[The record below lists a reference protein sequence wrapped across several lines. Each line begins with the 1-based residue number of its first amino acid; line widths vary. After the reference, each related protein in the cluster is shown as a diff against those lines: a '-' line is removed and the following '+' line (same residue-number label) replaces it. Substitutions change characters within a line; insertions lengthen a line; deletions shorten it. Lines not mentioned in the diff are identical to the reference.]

1 MGTIDIT
8 NATRPRRTRV
18 GGVDKTRMA
27 HFRKRFPPTAKRH
40 MFIRDEILAPQRD
53 TKVNP
58 TRTGIIDAGAAADEI
73 KALAR
78 DMGADAVGIAE
89 YDPRFTFTQ
98 VEESDRPAHDFV
110 IVLAMAMEYDYMADI
125 GPRSQAE
132 VHLVYYRLDDIAMRL
147 AHHIGAYGYSARM
160 QPNAG
165 DIPLPAYGWL
175 AGLGELGKHGSLI
188 SPTLGSSFRLV
199 AVTTDMPLAADGAHD
214 FGFDEVCASCD
225 MCTRFCPGDA
235 IRPDK
240 QAVNGLVRWHV
251 DTPACEPYFH
261 KLYGCKICLMVCP
274 LNARGRFRG
283 AFKTLAKDLVAA
295 KDAAGL
301 LALVEDRTEM
311 RYEDFDYA
319 AATPDEDAEDD
330 GGNGSGKNES
340 PSPRPSPVKGEGE

>member
-8 NATRPRRTRV
+8 DATRPRRTRV

-27 HFRKRFPPTAKRH
+27 HFRKRFPPAAKRH
-40 MFIRDEILAPQRD
+40 LFIRDEILAPQRD
-53 TKVNP
+53 TAVNP
-58 TRTGIIDAGAAADEI
+58 ARTEITDPETTTNHI

-78 DMGADAVGIAE
+78 DMGADAVGIAA
-89 YDPRFTFTQ
+89 YDPRFTFAQ
-98 VEESDRPAHDFV
+98 VAEADRPAHDFV

-199 AVTTDMPLAADGAHD
+199 AVTTDMLLAADGAHD
-214 FGFDEVCASCD
+214 FGFD
-225 MCTRFCPGDA
+225 
-235 IRPDK
+235 
-240 QAVNGLVRWHV
+240 
-251 DTPACEPYFH
+251 
-261 KLYGCKICLMVCP
+261 
-274 LNARGRFRG
+274 
-283 AFKTLAKDLVAA
+283 
-295 KDAAGL
+295 
-301 LALVEDRTEM
+301 
-311 RYEDFDYA
+311 
-319 AATPDEDAEDD
+319 
-330 GGNGSGKNES
+330 
-340 PSPRPSPVKGEGE
+340 